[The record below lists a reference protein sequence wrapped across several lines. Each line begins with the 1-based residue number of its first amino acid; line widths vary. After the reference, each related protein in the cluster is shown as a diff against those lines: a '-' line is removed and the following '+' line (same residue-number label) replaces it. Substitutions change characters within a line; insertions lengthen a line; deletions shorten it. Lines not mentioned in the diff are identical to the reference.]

1 MQKKLLA
8 LALAAAFAA
17 PAFAATSNVDVG
29 GYINMSVDYLDPD
42 RADEDGNMNI
52 SSNSSNI
59 YFKGTE
65 DLGGGL
71 KAIWQIQ
78 TYFSVGGTGNADS
91 GVLGE
96 GEKDG
101 VASGNTYLGLQGGWG
116 MVLAG
121 KHDTPYKLVG
131 RKYDFFDN
139 QIGDSRNII
148 NAVSIDYGGLVYA
161 GMDARPNNMIA
172 YGTPNINGF
181 SALLAYVTNAG
192 ENDATND
199 DSVDAWSVSAGYDN
213 GPLSISV
220 AYQQANTSETNL
232 VPEDQSA
239 WRVGASYAF
248 GDFKVAGLYQQDQDI
263 LGISDLDYDAW
274 GLGAAY
280 KMGAFT
286 IKGQYYNGEFDV
298 TGLNDAEADMWA
310 LGVDYALSKRTTL
323 YAAYAGMSN
332 GDDMLL
338 TPFGGGHGDN
348 PTFSDFGGDPSGFSL
363 GMIHAF

>member
-8 LALAAAFAA
+8 LALASAFAA

-42 RADEDGNMNI
+42 MADEDGNMNI

-78 TYFSVGGTGNADS
+78 TYFSVGGTGKSDHTFGTA
-91 GVLGE
+91 
-96 GEKDG
+96 DG
-101 VASGNTYLGLQGGWG
+101 VSSGNTYLGLQGGWG

-121 KHDTPYKLVG
+121 KHDSPYKLVG
-131 RKYDFFDN
+131 RKYDFFNN
-139 QIGDSRNII
+139 QIGDSRNVI
-148 NAVSIDYGGLVYA
+148 NAASTDV
-161 GMDARPNNMIA
+161 RPNNVIA

-181 SALLAYVTNAG
+181 SALVAYVTNYSSGA
-192 ENDATND
+192 ATD
-199 DSVDAWSVSAGYDN
+199 DCTSGNLNCVDAWSVNGAYDN

-220 AYQQANTSETNL
+220 AYQQLNLSEANVVL
-232 VPEDQSA
+232 VPEDLSS
-239 WRVGASYAF
+239 WRVGASYKF
-248 GDFKVAGLYQQDQDI
+248 GDFKVAGLYQQDQGVA
-263 LGISDLDYDAW
+263 GISDLDYDAW

-286 IKGQYYNGEFDV
+286 IKGQYYNGEFDF
-298 TGLNDAEADMWA
+298 TGNDGEVDLWA
-310 LGVDYALSKRTTL
+310 IGVDYSLSKRTTL
-323 YAAYAGMSN
+323 YAAYAGMGN
-332 GDDMLL
+332 DDDTAF

-348 PTFSDFGGDPSGFSL
+348 PGTDSGGDPSGFSL
-363 GMIHAF
+363 GMIHTF